1 MLLSHKETALHTGT
15 KIVRD
20 ILIER
25 CRHFFDRPSELRY
38 RRLQLEILLQK
49 ERSDLFGRVSP
60 TGKGCLHDNT
70 SILLYVLARGL
81 HQRLL
86 RNVADRPK
94 TEQQD
99 RDEDEVKLEQFHSCS
114 PSEAIT
120 HRKPTSSLRK

>member
-1 MLLSHKETALHTGT
+1 MLLSHKETALHTRT

-20 ILIER
+20 ILIDR
-25 CRHFFDRPSELRY
+25 FRHFFDRLTEFRY

-49 ERSDLFGRVSP
+49 ERSNLFGRVSS
-60 TGKGCLHDNT
+60 TGKGCLHYNT
-70 SILLYVLARGL
+70 GILLHVLARGL

-86 RNVADRPK
+86 RNVTDRHK
-94 TEQQD
+94 TEHQD

-114 PSEAIT
+114 PSDAIT